1 MSKRETPPSAPSE
14 NQSDRVGDAL
24 KKLTLDVTKSREAV
38 KYLNGHEEL
47 MQFADRIQ
55 VELESKRLNMTKQ
68 QLEELTRE
76 ANFRALDLRL
86 ASVEAQV
93 FQGQLDALTQR
104 YRALEHVAATKN
116 SRVPD
121 WAKPYVE
128 SIQSGWESVYEGSR
142 GLFSMVGGF
151 FGRSWESS
159 KDVLKS
165 MKGFFF
171 GALKGDIGKSIPF
184 FGPQIAQWAEREYF
198 QESILTG
205 IRQAVKDKKIPGL
218 TVTLNESSWNKT
230 DSNALIKK
238 LKLHDPNNPNMEAVA
253 NDYARLF
260 IEDQAK
266 TMKVSATKPQK
277 LEVTAS
283 GLEQATFVKPFSVA
297 AAPAAAPV
305 APAAPSP
312 APAAPAAAPTITGTP
327 PAAPQTPAPANPP
340 KQ

>member
-1 MSKRETPPSAPSE
+1 MTPPPETKSAPSE
-14 NQSDRVGDAL
+14 NPPDRVGDAL
-24 KKLTLDVTKSREAV
+24 KKLTLDVTKSKEAV
-38 KYLNGHEEL
+38 KGLAGHEEL

-76 ANFRALDLRL
+76 ANFRALDLRI
-86 ASVEAQV
+86 ATVEAQV

-104 YRALEHVAATKN
+104 YRALEQVAAAKN
-116 SRVPD
+116 SRVPE
-121 WAKPYVE
+121 WARPMVE
-128 SIQSGWESVYEGSR
+128 QAKSAANAVFENSK
-142 GLFSMVGGF
+142 GLFSMIGGF
-151 FGRSWESS
+151 FGKSWESS

-238 LKLHDPNNPNMEAVA
+238 LKLHDPKNPNMEAVA

-260 IEDQAK
+260 IEEQAK
-266 TMKVSATKPQK
+266 TMKVPSEKPHK
-277 LEVTAS
+277 LEITAS
-283 GLEQATFVKPFSVA
+283 ALEQATFVKPFAVAATPAAVSVA
-297 AAPAAAPV
+297 PAASAAPAAAP
-305 APAAPSP
+305 APAN
-312 APAAPAAAPTITGTP
+312 TQ
-327 PAAPQTPAPANPP
+327 PAAPQGTASNIP
-340 KQ
+340 QQ